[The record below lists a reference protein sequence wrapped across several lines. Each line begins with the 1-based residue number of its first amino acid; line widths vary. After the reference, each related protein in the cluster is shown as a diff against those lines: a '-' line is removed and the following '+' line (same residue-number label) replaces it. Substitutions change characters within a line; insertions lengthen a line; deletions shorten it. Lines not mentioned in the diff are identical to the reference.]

1 MKTTGYEHTDGY
13 GGQGDAGAAS
23 GLVDFYDD
31 QEVDYEEEQ
40 KVEMVS
46 HTCAQAIATAR
57 LNAKLSQDDLAK
69 KIGEKASVVVDIE
82 NASYPYKAGVIN
94 AIEKALTVKTP
105 EQGI

>member
-1 MKTTGYEHTDGY
+1 MTMKSTGYEKPNDGY
-13 GGQGDAGAAS
+13 GGMGEAGAAS
-23 GLVDFYDD
+23 GLVDFYDE

-69 KIGEKASVVVDIE
+69 KIGEKCSVIVDIE
-82 NASYPYKAGVIN
+82 NAAFPYKAGVIN
-94 AIEKALTVKTP
+94 AIEKALNVK
-105 EQGI
+105 